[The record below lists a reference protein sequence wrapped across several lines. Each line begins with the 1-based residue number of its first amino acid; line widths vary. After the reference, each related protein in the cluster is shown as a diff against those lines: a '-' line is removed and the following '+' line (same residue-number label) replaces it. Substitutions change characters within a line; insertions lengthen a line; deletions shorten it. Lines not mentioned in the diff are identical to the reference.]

1 MTGKLTGSKKAS
13 QNGQILP
20 VNTGILMIRL
30 KFRYQ
35 VPV

>member
-1 MTGKLTGSKKAS
+1 MTGKLTGSKNAC

-20 VNTGILMIRL
+20 VYTGILTIRL